1 MAQTDL
7 AVRIAT
13 ILDASGLKKA
23 DKGIAKLQKSV
34 RGLNL
39 GFALSAAGAT
49 AFAKASVNAFIADE
63 AAASKLSNTVKNL
76 GMEFASPYI
85 TQYISDLEKTAK
97 VADDQLRPAFQI
109 LIQQTGSLAAS
120 QSALST
126 AIEVSRGS
134 GVSLSTVAND
144 LAQAY
149 VGNTKGLRKYYL
161 GLSTAAL
168 SAKSFTE
175 IQKIMND
182 QFSGSSAA
190 YLSTYSGQVGVLS
203 LAWGNFQESVGG
215 ALLTMASFGSG
226 GQSQGLSN
234 LATVLDKIGG
244 AVTLI
249 AKGFNSVSK
258 LFNLTGKGGLLSG
271 FNPTGIPRGGSM
283 ADGGKIPNPQDK
295 YAAQLAKIEADRKK
309 QNQAILNAHKKLTA
323 EQKKQA
329 ALKKAGTIFDLQY
342 IGLIASLKGKLSEEE
357 KTRVLAQL
365 ALLAGNEAEAKKLTD
380 QIIAAQDGGK
390 DLAKFLATLPNAN
403 NPFAYLEK
411 YLEELKKKAMELLYL
426 QPIPQAPNLPET
438 EYNLGTYP
446 NYGSIV
452 PPETNVPPQT
462 DQGFM
467 MNPDLPGSA
476 GSDSQF
482 GSNTPWAQASSITIA
497 IDGKAIANAMLDQSL
512 SAGNVSTINR
522 LAGGF

>member
-85 TQYISDLEKTAK
+85 TQYIGDMEKMTK
-97 VADDQLRPAFQI
+97 VADDELRPAFQS
-109 LIQQTGSLAAS
+109 LLQQTGSLAAS

-134 GVSLSTVAND
+134 GESLSTVAND

-149 VGNTKGLRKYYL
+149 VGNTKGLKKYYL
-161 GLSTAAL
+161 GLSNAAL
-168 SAKSFTE
+168 QAKSFTE

-182 QFSGSSAA
+182 QFAGSSAA

-226 GQSQGLSN
+226 GESKGLSN
-234 LATVLDKIGG
+234 LATILDKIG
-244 AVTLI
+244 AATTLI
-249 AKGFNSVSK
+249 AKGWDSVAK
-258 LFNLTGKGGLLSG
+258 LFNLTGEGGLLSG
-271 FNPTGIPRGGSM
+271 FNPYRTP
-283 ADGGKIPNPQDK
+283 ATTTTGKIPDPKDK
-295 YAAQLAKIEADRKK
+295 YAAALAKIEKERARQNAAIIKSQK
-309 QNQAILNAHKKLTA
+309 QLTA

-329 ALKKAGTIFDLQY
+329 ALKKAGTVFDLQY
-342 IGLIASLKGKLSEEE
+342 IGLIAALKRNLSKEEE
-357 KTRVLAQL
+357 TRVLAQL
-365 ALLAGNEAEAKKLTD
+365 ALLAGNEKEAKKLTD
-380 QIIAAQDGGK
+380 QILAAQEGGK
-390 DLAKFLATLPNAN
+390 DLAAFLAKLPNAN
-403 NPFAYLEK
+403 NPFAYLEE
-411 YLEELKKKAMELLYL
+411 YLKELKKKAMELLYL
-426 QPIPQAPNLPET
+426 QPIPQPSNLPQT
-438 EYNLGTYP
+438 EYNPDTYP
-446 NYGSIV
+446 GYGSV
-452 PPETNVPPQT
+452 VPPPETNVPQ
-462 DQGFM
+462 DDSGFRL
-467 MNPDLPGSA
+467 PDTMPGQSGSA
-476 GSDSQF
+476 GQF
-482 GSNTPWAQASSITIA
+482 GPDTPWARASSITIA

>member
-76 GMEFASPYI
+76 GMEFANPYI
-85 TQYISDLEKTAK
+85 TQYISDLEKTSK
-97 VADDQLRPAFQI
+97 VADDVLRPAFQT

-134 GVSLSTVAND
+134 GIDLATVSND

-161 GLSTAAL
+161 GLSTASL
-168 SAKSFTE
+168 QAKSFTE

-182 QFSGSSAA
+182 QFAGSSAA

-226 GQSQGLSN
+226 GQSQGLAN
-234 LATVLDKIGG
+234 LATVLDKIGA

-249 AKGFNSVSK
+249 SKGWNSVAK
-258 LFNLTGKGGLLSG
+258 LFNVTGQGGLLSG
-271 FNPTGIPRGGSM
+271 FNPTGIPRGGST
-283 ADGGKIPNPQDK
+283 ADGKIPNPQDK
-295 YAAQLAKIEADRKK
+295 YAALLAKIEADRKK
-309 QNQAILNAHKKLTA
+309 QNQAVLLANKKLTA

-329 ALKKAGTIFDLQY
+329 ALKKAGTIFDLEY
-342 IGLIASLKGKLSEEE
+342 IGLIAALKRNLSEEE
-357 KTRVLAQL
+357 KKRVQAQL
-365 ALLAGNEAEAKKLTD
+365 ALLAGNEEEAKKLTD

-390 DLAKFLATLPNAN
+390 ELAAFLAKLPDAR

-411 YLEELKKKAMELLYL
+411 YLEELKKQADALFYN
-426 QPIPQAPNLPET
+426 QPIPQPSNLPET
-438 EYNLGTYP
+438 QYGPGTYP
-446 NYGSIV
+446 GYGSIV
-452 PPETNVPPQT
+452 PPATNVPSTDAGFAQT
-462 DQGFM
+462 
-467 MNPDLPGSA
+467 PDMPGSA
-476 GSDSQF
+476 GSNSQF
-482 GSNTPWAQASSITIA
+482 GPDTPWARASSITIA

>member
-1 MAQTDL
+1 MSS
-7 AVRIAT
+7 VVINIASEFT
-13 ILDASGLKKA
+13 GKKA
-23 DKGIAKLQKSV
+23 FKDADTAIGRLNKTVKGL
-34 RGLNL
+34 GL
-39 GFALSAAGAT
+39 GFAVSTAAAT
-49 AFAKASVNAFIADE
+49 AFAKASINAFIADE

-76 GMEFASPYI
+76 GMEFANPYI
-85 TQYISDLEKTAK
+85 TQYISDLEKMSK
-97 VADDQLRPAFQI
+97 VADDELRPAFQT
-109 LIQQTGSLAAS
+109 LIQQTGSLSAS

-134 GVSLSTVAND
+134 GIALSTVAND

-161 GLSTAAL
+161 GLSTASL
-168 SAKSFTE
+168 QAKSFTE
-175 IQKIMND
+175 IQQIMNN
-182 QFSGSSAA
+182 QFAGSSAA
-190 YLSTYSGQVGVLS
+190 YLATYSGQVGVLS

-258 LFNLTGKGGLLSG
+258 LLNLTGQGGLLSG
-271 FNPTGIPRGGSM
+271 FNPTGIPRGGST

-295 YAAQLAKIEADRKK
+295 YAAQLAKIEADRKR
-309 QNQAILNAHKKLTA
+309 QNLAILAAQKKLTA

-329 ALKKAGTIFDLQY
+329 ALKKAGTVFDLQY
-342 IGLIASLKGKLSEEE
+342 IGLIAALKGKLSEEE

-380 QIIAAQDGGK
+380 QILAAQDGGK
-390 DLAKFLATLPNAN
+390 DLAKFLATLPDAK
-403 NPFAYLEK
+403 NPFAYLDA
-411 YLEELKKKAMELLYL
+411 YLIELKKKADALFYS
-426 QPIPQAPNLPET
+426 QPIPQPSNLPET

-446 NYGSIV
+446 GYGSVV
-452 PPETNVPPQT
+452 PPETNVPQT
-462 DQGFM
+462 DAGFAQT
-467 MNPDLPGSA
+467 PDMPGSA
-476 GSDSQF
+476 GSNSQF
-482 GSNTPWAQASSITIA
+482 GPDTPWARASSITIA

-522 LAGGF
+522 LTGGF

>member
-76 GMEFASPYI
+76 GMEFANPYI
-85 TQYISDLEKTAK
+85 TQYIGDLEKMSK
-97 VADDQLRPAFQI
+97 VADDELRPAFQI

-134 GVSLSTVAND
+134 GESLSTVAND

-149 VGNTKGLRKYYL
+149 VGNTKGLKKYYL
-161 GLSTAAL
+161 GLSNAAL
-168 SAKSFTE
+168 QAKSFTE

-182 QFSGSSAA
+182 QFAGSSAA

-226 GQSQGLSN
+226 GESKGLSN
-234 LATVLDKIGG
+234 LATILDKIG
-244 AVTLI
+244 AATTLI
-249 AKGFNSVSK
+249 AKGWDSVAK
-258 LFNLTGKGGLLSG
+258 LLNVTGQGGLLSM
-271 FNPTGIPRGGSM
+271 FNPTGIPRGGSTTNS
-283 ADGGKIPNPQDK
+283 KIPNPQDK
-295 YAAQLAKIEADRKK
+295 YAAQLKKIEDDRRK
-309 QNQAILNAHKKLTA
+309 QNQAILNSQKKLTA

-329 ALKKAGTIFDLQY
+329 ALKKAGTVFDLEY
-342 IGLIASLKGKLSEEE
+342 INLIAALKRNLSKEEE
-357 KTRVLAQL
+357 TRVLAQL
-365 ALLAGNEAEAKKLTD
+365 ALLAGNEKEAKKLTD
-380 QIIAAQDGGK
+380 QIIAAQEGGK
-390 DLAKFLATLPNAN
+390 DLAAFLAKLPNAN
-403 NPFAYLEK
+403 NPFAYLEE
-411 YLEELKKKAMELLYL
+411 YLKELKKKAMELLYL
-426 QPIPQAPNLPET
+426 QPIPQPSNLPQT
-438 EYNLGTYP
+438 EYNPDTYP
-446 NYGSIV
+446 GYGSV
-452 PPETNVPPQT
+452 VPPPETNVPQ
-462 DQGFM
+462 DDSGFRL
-467 MNPDLPGSA
+467 PDTMPGQSGSA
-476 GSDSQF
+476 GQF
-482 GSNTPWAQASSITIA
+482 GPDTPWARASSITIA